1 MSTILTKFFQDFH
14 QARTIWKNNS
24 ITINYHYIYFFFLC
38 FPSGTHHDDVAEL
51 KDKTVSSRNNNDKRK
66 KKHFFAVCLQN
77 FKLKGG
83 FLLSKNAESQRHMAL
98 PISPTVKID

>member
-1 MSTILTKFFQDFH
+1 MTK
-14 QARTIWKNNS
+14 
-24 ITINYHYIYFFFLC
+24 
-38 FPSGTHHDDVAEL
+38 E
-51 KDKTVSSRNNNDKRK
+51 K
-66 KKHFFAVCLQN
+66 KKHFFTVCLQN